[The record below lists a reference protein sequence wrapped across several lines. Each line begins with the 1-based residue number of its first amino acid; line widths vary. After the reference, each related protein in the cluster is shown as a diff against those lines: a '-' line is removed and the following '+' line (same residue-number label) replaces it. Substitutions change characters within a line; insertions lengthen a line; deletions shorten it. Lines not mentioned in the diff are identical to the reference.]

1 MERKSYLMRK
11 SCKYCHQPLKDHPI
25 HSKFGDFCS
34 QEHFDDYLKNLS
46 HEDYIKLQHSFCV
59 CSDET

>member
-1 MERKSYLMRK
+1 MRK